1 MQRGFSA
8 EPDQLSSLNGQ
19 SAESAMLIASLRDV
33 IRQQSGEIETL
44 QKRLKEMGPS
54 DIKVCTFRI

>member
-19 SAESAMLIASLRDV
+19 GAESAMLIASLRDV
-33 IRQQSGEIETL
+33 IRQQTGEIETL
-44 QKRLKEMGPS
+44 QKRLKEMGSS